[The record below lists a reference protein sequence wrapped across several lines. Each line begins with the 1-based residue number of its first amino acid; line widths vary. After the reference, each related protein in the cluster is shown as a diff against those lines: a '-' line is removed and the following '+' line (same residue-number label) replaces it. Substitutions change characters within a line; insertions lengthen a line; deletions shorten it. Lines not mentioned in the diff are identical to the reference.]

1 MATNEEIAAR
11 VRVDHNAG
19 VAHVRLTRPDKRNAL
34 DGAMFL
40 AIAAAGERLKND
52 ASVRAV
58 VVSGDGPSFCAG
70 LDFGSFQAMG
80 SGGAGGNGAGG
91 NAAQNGADIA
101 SESGIGTMADA
112 RITHLAQQIAWVW
125 QEVPVPVIAALA
137 GHALGGGMQLAL
149 GADIRIA
156 HPDTKLSMREVHWGL
171 IPDMTGTLML
181 SRLVR
186 DDVMK
191 DLVFTGRILP
201 ASEGAALGLVTRLS
215 NDPVTDALAAAR
227 EIAGRSPEA
236 VRGAKRLINRLS
248 NAGAAEHFAAEREI
262 IFKLIGSP
270 NQVEAIT
277 ANFENRTPVF
287 GDVG

>member
-1 MATNEEIAAR
+1 MATKEEIAAR
-11 VRVDHNAG
+11 VRVDHDAG
-19 VAHVRLTRPDKRNAL
+19 VAHVRLTRADKRNAL
-34 DGAMFL
+34 DGAMFQ
-40 AIAAAGERLKND
+40 AIAQAGERLKND
-52 ASVRAV
+52 LSVRAV

-80 SGGAGGNGAGG
+80 SGGNGTSGNGS
-91 NAAQNGADIA
+91 QNGADIGA
-101 SESGIGTMADA
+101 MVEG

-125 QEVPVPVIAALA
+125 QEVPVPVVAALA

-215 NDPVTDALAAAR
+215 NDPVADALAVAR
-227 EIAGRSPEA
+227 EIAGRSPDA
-236 VRGAKRLINRLS
+236 VRGAKKLINRLS

-277 ANFENRTPVF
+277 ANFENRTPMF
-287 GDVG
+287 ADAKK

>member
-11 VRVDHNAG
+11 VRVDHDAG

-52 ASVRAV
+52 SSVRAV

-80 SGGAGGNGAGG
+80 SGGNSTGG
-91 NAAQNGADIA
+91 NAAQNGADIGA
-101 SESGIGTMADA
+101 MAEG

-125 QEVPVPVIAALA
+125 QEVPVPVVAALA

-215 NDPVTDALAAAR
+215 NDPVADALAAAR
-227 EIAGRSPEA
+227 EIAGRSPDA

-277 ANFENRTPVF
+277 ANFENRAPMF
-287 GDVG
+287 EEISK